1 MCIYCAEPRNSDEE
15 YLFGPTSARVM
26 LAGSVTWLM
35 SCRYSTEQD
44 RMSRVN
50 QRIAMAVLNSSVA
63 YQSDETAQDII
74 LVVDD
79 ELLARECLIEAM
91 RSIFSQTML
100 VGAGSVADLAH
111 HLGMEV
117 ALVIF
122 KVKSQPVPHERMAH
136 DIRTIAEHFPQAPV
150 IVIASCDDPADIEIA
165 IASGAQGVIPITA
178 SLKIAVAAVQ
188 LVMAGGNYFP
198 RQMNEG
204 SQSREGMVR
213 NPYFAEFHG
222 ALSLSPKRLQQSR
235 DLSGDNAINGQA
247 EIGLMST
254 LTAREA
260 EVLAALQ
267 KGYPNKWIA
276 HHLNLSENTVKA
288 HIRRIMRKLH
298 ATNRTEAVIL
308 SQQLRSI
315 NGGG

>member
-1 MCIYCAEPRNSDEE
+1 M
-15 YLFGPTSARVM
+15 T
-26 LAGSVTWLM
+26 
-35 SCRYSTEQD
+35 
-44 RMSRVN
+44 
-50 QRIAMAVLNSSVA
+50 VLNPTVD

-79 ELLARECLIEAM
+79 ELLVRECLIEAM
-91 RSIFSQTML
+91 KSTFSQTMIL
-100 VGAGSVADLAH
+100 GAGSIAELAH
-111 HLGMEV
+111 PFGMEV

-122 KVKSQPVPHERMAH
+122 KVKSQPVPRERMAH

-150 IVIASCDDPADIEIA
+150 VVIASCDDPADIEIA
-165 IASGAQGVIPITA
+165 GASGAQGVIPITA

-188 LVMAGGNYFP
+188 LVLAGGDYFP
-198 RQMNEG
+198 RQIHES
-204 SQSREGMVR
+204 SQPREGMMR
-213 NPYFAEFHG
+213 SPYFSEFNG
-222 ALSLSPKRLQQSR
+222 ALSLSQKRLQQSR
-235 DLSGDNAINGQA
+235 DLSGDDAIDVPG

-288 HIRRIMRKLH
+288 HIRKIMRKLH

-308 SQQLRSI
+308 SQQLKLI
-315 NGGG
+315 NREE